1 MTGLAEGFSGFIAG
15 FRPAPDQGRTLE
27 QALSRTGRQSW
38 YDAEPE
44 PVDPDD
50 RISALLARGYSPGL
64 TGRLSQQLG
73 DTLAELETEQAKLA
87 VTARRQEQVRRM
99 HEAGRIDAFEVMR
112 QLHGGDPAAE
122 GDEGRVRQLEHQA
135 ADLRAQLADA
145 AERVAPAPQR
155 DLDPVEAAVSRAS
168 SAGHQMFVE
177 ATRSAMAAAGQ
188 RPAQPE
194 PRPFGESGGGEAGEV
209 TAPGPEVTRGGVVT
223 ASCQHCRDMGISPA
237 EATRLH
243 ASDPLL

>member
-1 MTGLAEGFSGFIAG
+1 MSLSEGFSGFIQG

-27 QALSRTGRQSW
+27 QALQRTGRQSW

-64 TGRLSQQLG
+64 TGRLSQRLG
-73 DTLAELETEQAKLA
+73 DTLAELEAEQEKLA
-87 VTARRQEQVRRM
+87 VSARRQDHVRRM
-99 HEAGRIDAFEVMR
+99 HEAGRIDAWQMME
-112 QLHGGDPAAE
+112 QLHGDDE
-122 GDEGRVRQLEHQA
+122 GDEGQVRLLEHQA

-168 SAGHQMFVE
+168 SAGHEAFRE
-177 ATRSAMAAAGQ
+177 ATRAAMAAAGQ
-188 RPAQPE
+188 RPAGTRA
-194 PRPFGESGGGEAGEV
+194 PRPFVSGEGEAGEV
-209 TAPGPEVTRGGVVT
+209 SAEGPEITRSAGSCCGYCTEYGVS
-223 ASCQHCRDMGISPA
+223 AA
-237 EATRLH
+237 ESVRLH
-243 ASDPLL
+243 ASMMASQQ